1 MAAKW
6 LAEGEFDQVQPPLAR
21 RNYGD
26 LKSLHAAYS
35 ANGYGRADTIPHR
48 LMVTVLDHY
57 LEDLKVARIAAEGKR
72 QYRLAQELTNR
83 FNEAKKQFREKQEW
97 QVKDQQRQE
106 VKQMEQAEKI
116 MSTTFKSTWNNKH
129 EDTLLENEERKKIL
143 EQKQERENRE
153 LEKTI
158 RRLPPPVASM
168 SKELVG
174 YVALEEHMRKNGQY
188 SDAIQLYKKIQKLA
202 PQEQRAAEEKHA
214 ATIQKMRQKLE
225 EQQEEEK
232 KSFYEWSKANLIK
245 IRDGRVIA
253 SKVNKQSIRM
263 HSEAL
268 NHALTLE
275 MIEPAGWKRTV
286 KPTVAKRA
294 HYEETTSTK
303 RGTQVLASVSHGR
316 LHAPTLCGMHE
327 FKNEPECMIS
337 FDEYETL
344 KWDGGVQT
352 IKAQDLASITSSYGS
367 TGTI

>member
-129 EDTLLENEERKKIL
+129 EDTLLENEERKKNIGT
-143 EQKQERENRE
+143 KAGTGKSRVGKNY
-153 LEKTI
+153 KTT
-158 RRLPPPVASM
+158 A
-168 SKELVG
+168 
-174 YVALEEHMRKNGQY
+174 
-188 SDAIQLYKKIQKLA
+188 A
-202 PQEQRAAEEKHA
+202 PSRVYEQRASRLRCVGGAH
-214 ATIQKMRQKLE
+214 
-225 EQQEEEK
+225 EK
-232 KSFYEWSKANLIK
+232 KRAIFRRHTTVQKNSKA
-245 IRDGRVIA
+245 RPARA
-253 SKVNKQSIRM
+253 ESSRR
-263 HSEAL
+263 EARR
-268 NHALTLE
+268 ND
-275 MIEPAGWKRTV
+275 P
-286 KPTVAKRA
+286 
-294 HYEETTSTK
+294 
-303 RGTQVLASVSHGR
+303 
-316 LHAPTLCGMHE
+316 
-327 FKNEPECMIS
+327 KNEA
-337 FDEYETL
+337 
-344 KWDGGVQT
+344 
-352 IKAQDLASITSSYGS
+352 KA
-367 TGTI
+367 